1 MSKENDKNI
10 KKTLSKKEK
19 NRIIKASNYIIDK
32 NKINDYNIYSINSDI
47 GRYKSLG
54 ERNKNTKGFYIV
66 NKKTKQYARFRF
78 NDNPKSNDVKDCAIP
93 YGMNYFKRLDDL
105 KNIVKQVYGVS
116 SDDIDRY
123 YESIRPRQTTM
134 YYPVYY

>member
-1 MSKENDKNI
+1 M
-10 KKTLSKKEK
+10 
-19 NRIIKASNYIIDK
+19 
-32 NKINDYNIYSINSDI
+32 INLDDLHILEI
-47 GRYKSLG
+47 
-54 ERNKNTKGFYIV
+54 
-66 NKKTKQYARFRF
+66 RF

-116 SDDIDRY
+116 SDG
-123 YESIRPRQTTM
+123 QTTM

>member
-1 MSKENDKNI
+1 
-10 KKTLSKKEK
+10 
-19 NRIIKASNYIIDK
+19 
-32 NKINDYNIYSINSDI
+32 
-47 GRYKSLG
+47 
-54 ERNKNTKGFYIV
+54 
-66 NKKTKQYARFRF
+66 
-78 NDNPKSNDVKDCAIP
+78 
-93 YGMNYFKRLDDL
+93 MNYSKRLDDL

>member
-1 MSKENDKNI
+1 MI
-10 KKTLSKKEK
+10 RILKKTLSKKEK

-66 NKKTKQYARFRF
+66 NKKNK
-78 NDNPKSNDVKDCAIP
+78 AIC
-93 YGMNYFKRLDDL
+93 
-105 KNIVKQVYGVS
+105 
-116 SDDIDRY
+116 
-123 YESIRPRQTTM
+123 SI
-134 YYPVYY
+134 